1 MTAAPVDRS
10 ISDIDLGSLSFWARP
25 HEDRLAAFERLRQ
38 IEKPM
43 YFGEPRVPGLRSGK
57 GFYALV
63 RHKEVTDALRNPQVF
78 SSYPSVSIPPPPR
91 WAKYIFGNSMVN
103 LDDPQHGRLRRI
115 IARAFTP
122 RMLNKS
128 EEDVT
133 ANVNRII
140 DRVIER
146 GPGGDFITMVA
157 NPVAAG
163 VICDMVGVPE
173 EHRKLVI
180 DRVHTWAD
188 YTGVRPGFLSSL
200 RLAAKNTRGMLGL
213 RSMVIELGK
222 ERRKSPKE
230 DVISSLVTANIDG
243 EKLTS
248 MELGAF
254 FTLLVTAGINT
265 ASNGM
270 AHGLRLLTEH
280 PEQRELLLSDF
291 DRHMPTTIEEI
302 IRYVTPGMRTG
313 RTITTEHEVNGQRFL
328 PGDKVVL
335 YFLSANRDE
344 TVFTDPDAFDI
355 TRDPNPHVG
364 FGAPGI
370 HFCLGAN
377 LVRKEMTV
385 AFRELFRRLPEI
397 RAVGKPR
404 QLRSNFENGLT
415 ELRFEF

>member
-57 GFYALV
+57 GFHALV

-140 DRVIER
+140 DRVIEH

-291 DRHMPTTIEEI
+291 DRYMPTAIEEI

-313 RTITTEHEVNGQRFL
+313 RTITTEHEVNGQTFL

>member
-1 MTAAPVDRS
+1 MA
-10 ISDIDLGSLSFWARP
+10 FWARP
-25 HEDRLAAFERLRQ
+25 HSERLAAFAQLRKIER
-38 IEKPM
+38 PV
-43 YFGEPRVPGLRSGK
+43 YFGEPRIPGLRSGK

-63 RHKEVTDALRNPQVF
+63 RHHDVTEALRHPEIF
-78 SSYPSVSIPPPPR
+78 SSEPSVSIPPPPP

-103 LDDPQHGRLRRI
+103 LDDPRHGRLRRI
-115 IARAFTP
+115 ISRAFTP

-128 EEDVT
+128 EQDVT

-140 DRVIER
+140 DRAIEH
-146 GPGGDFITMVA
+146 GPGGDFISMVA
-157 NPVAAG
+157 NPIAAG

-188 YTGVRPGFLSSL
+188 YTGARPSFTASL
-200 RLAAKNTRGMLGL
+200 RLAAKNSLGL
-213 RSMVIELGK
+213 IGLRRMVIALGK
-222 ERRKSPKE
+222 ERAKEPKE
-230 DVISSLVTANIDG
+230 DVISQLVTANIDG
-243 EKLTS
+243 ERLTS

-254 FTLLVTAGINT
+254 FTLLVAAGINT

-270 AHGLRLLTEH
+270 AHGLRLLTTH

-291 DRHMPTTIEEI
+291 DKHMPTAIEEI
-302 IRYVTPGMRTG
+302 VRYVTPGMRTG
-313 RTITTEHEVNGQRFL
+313 RTIKVEHEVNGQVLR
-328 PGDKVVL
+328 PGDKCVL
-335 YFLSANRDE
+335 YFMSANRDE
-344 TVFTDPDAFDI
+344 TVFTDPDVFDI
-355 TRDPNPHVG
+355 TRDPNPHTA

-385 AFRELFRRLPEI
+385 AFRELFRRLPDI
-397 RAVGKPR
+397 RAIGEGK

>member
-1 MTAAPVDRS
+1 MTAAPTDHS
-10 ISDIDLGSLSFWARP
+10 IDDIDLGSLGFWARP
-25 HEDRLAAFERLRQ
+25 HEERLAAFARLRQ

-63 RHKEVTDALRNPQVF
+63 RHKEVTEALRNPGVF

-122 RMLNKS
+122 RMLGKM

-133 ANVNRII
+133 ASANRII
-140 DRVIER
+140 DRVLEH
-146 GPGGDFITMVA
+146 GPGGDFISMVA
-157 NPVAAG
+157 NPLAAG
-163 VICDMVGVPE
+163 VICDMVGVPQ
-173 EHRKLVI
+173 EHRKIVI

-188 YTGVRPGFLSSL
+188 YTGVRPGFLSSVKL
-200 RLAAKNTRGMLGL
+200 GVKNTRGMLGL
-213 RSMVIELGK
+213 RSMFVELGK
-222 ERRKSPKE
+222 ERRKNPT
-230 DVISSLVTANIDG
+230 DDLISSLVNANIDG
-243 EKLTS
+243 ERLTNI
-248 MELGAF
+248 ELGAF
-254 FTLLVTAGINT
+254 CTLLVTAGINT

-270 AHGLRLLTEH
+270 AHGLRLLTEL
-280 PEQRELLLSDF
+280 PEQRELLLSDYQ
-291 DRHMPTTIEEI
+291 RHMPGAIEEI

-313 RTITTEHEVNGQRFL
+313 RTITTEHEVGGQTFL

-344 TVFTDPDAFDI
+344 TVFADADTFDI

-385 AFRELFRRLPEI
+385 IFRELFTRLPQI
-397 RAVGKPR
+397 RAVGTPR